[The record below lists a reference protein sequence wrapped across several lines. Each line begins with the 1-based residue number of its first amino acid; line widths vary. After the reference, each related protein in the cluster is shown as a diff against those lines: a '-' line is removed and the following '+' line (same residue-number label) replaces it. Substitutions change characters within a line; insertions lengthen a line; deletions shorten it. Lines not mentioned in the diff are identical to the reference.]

1 MQRCTAMIIT
11 NQVSAGGKLTEEIYL
26 YMYILCICA
35 MLLRV
40 SCIAMKLQINEKILI
55 IRFTSYKLCA
65 VNFYIGQYSSFVV
78 CLTLTI
84 FPSFVL
90 REREKER
97 GKRFQTLHAG
107 IYFKKTKAHSCFKKS
122 FKKESNIYKRSLV
135 FLNILI
141 S

>member
-97 GKRFQTLHAG
+97 EVSVFKLYMRVYILKNPKHIHVLKNHLRKNQTFINDH
-107 IYFKKTKAHSCFKKS
+107 
-122 FKKESNIYKRSLV
+122 
-135 FLNILI
+135 
-141 S
+141 